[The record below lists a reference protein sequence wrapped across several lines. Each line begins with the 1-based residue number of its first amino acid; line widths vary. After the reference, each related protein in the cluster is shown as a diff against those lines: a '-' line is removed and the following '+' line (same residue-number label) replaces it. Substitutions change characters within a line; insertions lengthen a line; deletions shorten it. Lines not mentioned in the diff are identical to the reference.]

1 MVKSKANQ
9 WSATLNKIIDAKML
23 KKVKTKGEAVQLIK
37 VHIQNSE
44 NILRNMIRQNS
55 KKKFFMMIGD
65 WLNILHNIPNE
76 KLREVLYNIEA
87 FRGDAV
93 NLG

>member
-1 MVKSKANQ
+1 
-9 WSATLNKIIDAKML
+9 ML